1 MRGLDSVPDV
11 LDVQEV
17 PEQVASVYNVSQAG
31 AVLREVPEEIPDM
44 VRNITSS
51 SFDIFKI

>member
-1 MRGLDSVPDV
+1 MHGLDSGPDV

-17 PEQVASVYNVSQAG
+17 SEQVASVYNVSQVG